1 MHEKWGDSE
10 QRAAERE
17 GRRVVFDTHF
27 RSFVLYADE
36 GHPLT
41 SKLNTVS
48 SKRNDL
54 LRYFFLLSRIFG
66 RVVSCSLALHI
77 SPGLTQQQY
86 KKTNLSR
93 RVGLI

>member
-1 MHEKWGDSE
+1 MNEKWGDSE
-10 QRAAERE
+10 QRAAGRE
-17 GRRVVFDTHF
+17 ERRVVFGTHF

-66 RVVSCSLALHI
+66 RVVSCSLALHR
-77 SPGLTQQQY
+77 SPGLTQQY
-86 KKTNLSR
+86 KEKNLSR